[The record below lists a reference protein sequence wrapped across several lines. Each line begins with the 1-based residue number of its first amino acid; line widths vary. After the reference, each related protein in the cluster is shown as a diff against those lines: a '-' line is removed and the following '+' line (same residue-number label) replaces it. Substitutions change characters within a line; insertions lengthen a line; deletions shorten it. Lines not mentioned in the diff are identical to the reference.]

1 MTKFI
6 IMSCLVTVSHYLTT
20 SFLFFT
26 QHFTCSIYICVSVC
40 AYYICLCAYL
50 GAYLQVVRP
59 CRGHS
64 KPIAFMHQRA
74 HKITRV
80 IDDATP
86 PTPRI
91 PPPYTRQMTWSIFM
105 RESSDKSKL
114 YSSAKAEIEAKRAG
128 SARQA

>member
-6 IMSCLVTVSHYLTT
+6 IMSCLVTVSHYL
-20 SFLFFT
+20 SFFT
-26 QHFTCSIYICVSVC
+26 QDFTCYIYKCVYVC
-40 AYYICLCAYL
+40 VCVLCMCAYL

-80 IDDATP
+80 IDEM
-86 PTPRI
+86 PR
-91 PPPYTRQMTWSIFM
+91 PLPPYSPRTHSTDDMVDIYARI
-105 RESSDKSKL
+105 
-114 YSSAKAEIEAKRAG
+114 KR
-128 SARQA
+128 

>member
-20 SFLFFT
+20 SFLFLPRIL
-26 QHFTCSIYICVSVC
+26 HVLYIYTYVCVC
-40 AYYICLCAYL
+40 AYYICMCAYL

-86 PTPRI
+86 PTPPLHTTDDMVDIYARI
-91 PPPYTRQMTWSIFM
+91 
-105 RESSDKSKL
+105 
-114 YSSAKAEIEAKRAG
+114 KR
-128 SARQA
+128 